1 MAKAASFVGGPIIS
15 GLKALGKTLFGGAK
29 KAASN
34 IAQTAITN
42 AASGA
47 TQAIQT
53 GDIKGS
59 AKKAWSATKSTAI
72 TSAKEQFA
80 QAKTAAKAEATKR
93 VAELHRNAL
102 SKVRASGASV
112 GAGWGKA
119 EAKRAE
125 RMLHKHINKIFAGA
139 HKHVRA
145 SRAHVRKHGRKGATA
160 MKKKTKTVVG
170 ALHKEAGSG
179 WDDHLAG
186 LKARIKKSKGAGV
199 KVGAGVKKRKKKGA
213 GAAQMLKRVRG
224 KIVKRM
230 GTERQI
236 AEKIVK
242 RMKKKKGSGG
252 YKAKSGGCP

>member
-224 KIVKRM
+224 KIVS
-230 GTERQI
+230 TERQI
-236 AEKIVK
+236 AERIVK

-252 YKAKSGGCP
+252 YKAKSGGCM

>member
-199 KVGAGVKKRKKKGA
+199 KVGAGVKKRKKK
-213 GAAQMLKRVRG
+213 KRGSGRG
-224 KIVKRM
+224 VETDEYKEAPPRKR
-230 GTERQI
+230 
-236 AEKIVK
+236 K
-242 RMKKKKGSGG
+242 RKTQRYEAPRMRKGSG
-252 YKAKSGGCP
+252 YKATSGGCM